1 MLVLIADC
9 VLSFLLF
16 GQVGFSVVLH
26 LVILLS
32 FFHSLMVVRSCY
44 ERAYG

>member
-16 GQVGFSVVLH
+16 GQVRFSVVH

-32 FFHSLMVVRSCY
+32 FFHSLMVSK
-44 ERAYG
+44 ELL